1 MLLEF
6 GGDQPDAMV
15 EAANLVVVAR
25 EVLSGDFGVDH
36 VGRDDHVLGIV
47 LGGFLGNS
55 PTAVGVDGGEPEE
68 EGLVLGAVLG
78 VIDPILLLSGAS
90 SAGDAVKGPVL
101 ISEHVVLSGKHGVVT
116 CFPQELGKADL
127 FLGQADVQL
136 GRPCVMR
143 IAPGDDAASGGAAAA
158 RGQVGVVEAHALL
171 GQGVGVGR
179 LDDGMPVASEI
190 LLGGRRP
197 Q

>member
-1 MLLEF
+1 
-6 GGDQPDAMV
+6 MV

-68 EGLVLGAVLG
+68 EGLVLGAVLD

-101 ISEHVVLSGKHGVVT
+101 VSEHVVLSGKHGVVT

-171 GQGVGVGR
+171 GQGVDVGR

-190 LLGGRRP
+190 LLGDVVRNEEDDVRFVGEAE
-197 Q
+197 